1 MSERLTVAEFHKRF
15 RTEANCAAFIARVR
29 WGGKPVCPRCG
40 HNRVYRVRGAMG
52 YKCAGCRKRFSV
64 RTGTSM
70 AYSRVSLRTW
80 LLAICLMTE
89 PNPEPRPRGMKIA
102 RALFNWLA
110 LHMAAGKSTARNEP
124 LTCAR
129 FASELGVTEKTAW
142 SLAERIRGACAAAD
156 SGGSGPHARA

>member
-1 MSERLTVAEFHKRF
+1 MNERLTATEFHKRF
-15 RTEANCAAFIARVR
+15 GTEEKCVAFIAHER

-40 HNRVYRVRGAMG
+40 HDRVYRVAGAMG

-64 RTGTSM
+64 RTGTPM

-80 LLAICLMTE
+80 LLAICLMTGPE
-89 PNPEPRPRGMKIA
+89 PEPRPRSAKVA

-110 LHMAAGKSTARNEP
+110 LHMGAGRPAGRDEP

-129 FASELGVTEKTAW
+129 FARELGVTEKTAW

-156 SGGSGPHARA
+156 SGGDNPQVRV

>member
-1 MSERLTVAEFHKRF
+1 MSVSQTVADFRKRF
-15 RTEANCAAFIARVR
+15 GSEAKCAAFIARAR

-40 HNRVYRVRGAMG
+40 HGRVYRVAGAMG

-64 RTGTSM
+64 RTGTAM

-80 LLAICLMTE
+80 LLAIRLMTG
-89 PNPEPRPRGMKIA
+89 PNPEPRPRGMKVA

-110 LHMAAGKSTARNEP
+110 LHMAAGKSTARDEP

-129 FASELGVTEKTAW
+129 FARELGVTEKTAW
-142 SLAERIRGACAAAD
+142 SLAERIRAACAAAD
-156 SGGSGPHARA
+156 GGGANPPARV